1 MDAET
6 RRQPSATSQ
15 SHLKHHCF
23 CRGDPASCDCSRR
36 HCRLSRRRQ
45 ARSIVQLPDSNCG
58 HAAIVDGGKGAWRHR
73 LRRLSHGNHRRRRG
87 QRGSHLVRRHQR
99 WIPFPRWI
107 VGGLVD
113 SGSRRGWPGGSRES
127 CDWPVGVC
135 RTRRCAR
142 PRRVQRRQA
151 KRKSHWMNRVS
162 EAKSVRT
169 LLKSGIA
176 QLRDAQVPSY
186 TLAAELLLLHVL
198 GRDRTWMYS
207 HPEEEISLVNAEHYS
222 ALIRRRAAGEPTQ
235 HLTGKQEFWGL
246 EFEVTPDVLI
256 PRPETEH
263 VIEVALAKALPGA
276 ILFALDISGAALEV
290 ARRNAER
297 HGVSD
302 RMLFFQSD
310 LLEDL
315 VVATP
320 FAANVLPHP
329 STTAIVPCELL
340 RNGDPQSFGVP
351 HPTGRD
357 SPFRFDVVVSN
368 PPYVGRREAATLM
381 REVREHEP
389 EIALYGGEAG
399 YELYADLIAQ
409 SAKYLLPRGIL
420 VLELGHDSLPAVKP
434 LLDAPAWT
442 GVSVTNDL
450 AGIPRVFAAER
461 S

>member
-1 MDAET
+1 
-6 RRQPSATSQ
+6 
-15 SHLKHHCF
+15 
-23 CRGDPASCDCSRR
+23 
-36 HCRLSRRRQ
+36 
-45 ARSIVQLPDSNCG
+45 
-58 HAAIVDGGKGAWRHR
+58 
-73 LRRLSHGNHRRRRG
+73 
-87 QRGSHLVRRHQR
+87 
-99 WIPFPRWI
+99 
-107 VGGLVD
+107 
-113 SGSRRGWPGGSRES
+113 
-127 CDWPVGVC
+127 
-135 RTRRCAR
+135 
-142 PRRVQRRQA
+142 
-151 KRKSHWMNRVS
+151 MNRVF
-162 EAKSVRT
+162 EEKSLRS

-207 HPEEEISLVNAEHYS
+207 HPEEEISVANAERYF

-263 VIEVALAKALPGA
+263 VIEVALDRLAARETRAGRRQPFSGEGLRIADAGTGSGCIAIALAKALPRA
-276 ILFALDISGAALEV
+276 AFLALDVSGAALEV

-302 RMLFFQSD
+302 RILFLQSD
-310 LLEDL
+310 LLE
-315 VVATP
+315 VVPTP
-320 FAANVLPHP
+320 FAANALADSSAAAIFPREVLPAGGR
-329 STTAIVPCELL
+329 T
-340 RNGDPQSFGVP
+340 SFGVP
-351 HPTGRD
+351 RPTGRD
-357 SPFRFDVVVSN
+357 SPFRFDVIVSN

-389 EIALYGGEAG
+389 EIALYGGERG
-399 YELYADLIAQ
+399 YELYAELIAQ

-442 GVSVTNDL
+442 SVRVTNDL
-450 AGIPRVFAAER
+450 AGVPRVLAAER